1 MKEEAIVIVGA
12 ARTPVGSFNGA
23 LAGVPAHSLGEIA
36 IRAALDRAGVK
47 AADVDEVIMGQV
59 LTAGEGQNPARQAA
73 MAAGVPMESTAWGL
87 NQVCGSGLRA
97 IALGAQQISTGAAD
111 IVVAGGQENMSLSPH
126 AAHLRSGVKMGDYS
140 FIDTMI
146 RDGLWD
152 IFNGYHMG
160 VTAEN
165 VARQWQI
172 TREEQDPQRGDG
184 GER

>member
-97 IALGAQQISTGAAD
+97 IALSRSPPAPPISWSP
-111 IVVAGGQENMSLSPH
+111 AG
-126 AAHLRSGVKMGDYS
+126 RK
-140 FIDTMI
+140 I
-146 RDGLWD
+146 
-152 IFNGYHMG
+152 
-160 VTAEN
+160 
-165 VARQWQI
+165 
-172 TREEQDPQRGDG
+172 
-184 GER
+184 